1 MRVPAAALSVQRIV
15 RAAPEDIF
23 TAITDPTRHA
33 QMDATGVLRG
43 APTDEPLREVGQ
55 RFVER
60 LAFPTEEERDCPA
73 EVTRFV
79 RGQSL
84 ELGSLSSGPQASG
97 WRLRIDLDQLDQLTS
112 RVTLHFW
119 WLDPAAELPDA
130 DRRCTS
136 DHLAVILDGIADA
149 VE

>member
-1 MRVPAAALSVQRIV
+1 MNGPPVTLSVQRIV

-43 APTDEPLREVGQ
+43 ALPREPLREVGQ

-60 LAFPTEEERDCPA
+60 LAFSTDEEHECTG

-84 ELGSLSSGPQASG
+84 ECRSPSSGPQESG
-97 WRLRIDLDQLDQLTS
+97 WRLRIDLDQLDELNS

-119 WLDPAAELPDA
+119 WLDTVVEPRHAE
-130 DRRCTS
+130 RRFSS